1 MARPLFSGDT
11 LIGFQPGT
19 PDSSRRYLGRLWDGY
34 TADTLEIILCGDNRP
49 AFFSSRLK
57 LDVAKVSGIFS
68 LNPARMVKGLAAIPV
83 LVFKGFYPD
92 LAFIRDIPAV
102 IRKQPRWG
110 REAVVNQAMGSKIDS
125 LKAAGK
131 RITCIINTGD
141 LVKDGRYPNEWQRFL
156 GLIQPLSS
164 RVPYFGVAG
173 NHERT
178 DTELGVANW
187 RAATGLPVSGDR
199 LYYCFDSADGWVRF
213 IALDSNPMTDPA
225 NHWTRDVEVKY
236 SDEQIDWMVARVRE
250 HRGPAFL
257 FMHHPPFS
265 SGFHRVEWQNDAVLR
280 ERRERMVEALHKAG
294 IGIIASGHEHAYE
307 RALLTWP
314 DAVLINIVTGGAGS
328 PLHDIP
334 NPTES
339 AQLFSEYKVAGAVV
353 KPSNVF
359 TEQAFHFIHVRLW
372 FGGGEF
378 FTYAVDSKAKVRL
391 IDQVTIDLKRYGVPV
406 VDQKKMPLPPV
417 MKTQPPPKEES
428 TAKKSTTKSD
438 STSASQ
444 RLKSKP
450 PPGRKKAR

>member
-1 MARPLFSGDT
+1 
-11 LIGFQPGT
+11 
-19 PDSSRRYLGRLWDGY
+19 
-34 TADTLEIILCGDNRP
+34 
-49 AFFSSRLK
+49 
-57 LDVAKVSGIFS
+57 
-68 LNPARMVKGLAAIPV
+68 
-83 LVFKGFYPD
+83 
-92 LAFIRDIPAV
+92 
-102 IRKQPRWG
+102 
-110 REAVVNQAMGSKIDS
+110 
-125 LKAAGK
+125 
-131 RITCIINTGD
+131 
-141 LVKDGRYPNEWQRFL
+141 
-156 GLIQPLSS
+156 
-164 RVPYFGVAG
+164 
-173 NHERT
+173 
-178 DTELGVANW
+178 
-187 RAATGLPVSGDR
+187 
-199 LYYCFDSADGWVRF
+199 
-213 IALDSNPMTDPA
+213 MTDPA

-334 NPTES
+334 PPAES

-428 TAKKSTTKSD
+428 TAKRSTTKSD

-450 PPGRKKAR
+450 PPGSKKAR